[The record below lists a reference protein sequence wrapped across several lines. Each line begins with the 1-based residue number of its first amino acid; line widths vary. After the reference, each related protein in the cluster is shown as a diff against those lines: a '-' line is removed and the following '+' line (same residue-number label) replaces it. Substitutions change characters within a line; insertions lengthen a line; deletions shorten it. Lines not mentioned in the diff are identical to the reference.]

1 MKSTKELEQAAKH
14 FIQKYKDKSNE
25 KSSAQ
30 SFWIDFLGIF
40 VPSPTEKI
48 EFEKRVSLSHTSII
62 DAYIPHAKT

>member
-25 KSSAQ
+25 KSDAQ

-40 VPSPTEKI
+40 VDEPTQKINFEKNSPT
-48 EFEKRVSLSHTSII
+48 R
-62 DAYIPHAKT
+62 PHKLY

>member
-25 KSSAQ
+25 KSDAQ

-40 VPSPTEKI
+40 VDEPTQKI
-48 EFEKRVSLSHTSII
+48 NFEKTI
-62 DAYIPHAKT
+62 